1 MTRRYT
7 VLTAFS
13 FLALLMI
20 APTVLAISTS
30 LKPAAEA
37 DVPWAIPHVW
47 TFEHYVAVWTDG
59 GFGRYFFNSFIISF
73 VDAIVMI
80 VFASLAAYALTFM
93 SFPGKQLIRFAF
105 LAGLMVPVTA
115 IVLPLYASIRSL
127 GLIGTH
133 LGVILCDVAL
143 ALPIFVFLFASYFR
157 KIPVSL
163 HDAARVD
170 GASEWEIYS
179 KVILPIARP
188 VVVTTG
194 LLEFLWSWND
204 LLLRLVLMPR
214 EQSRTLAV
222 GLLMFQGGQT
232 RDITSLSAGAVIMAL
247 PVVLLFIIFQRH
259 FVRGMTAGA
268 VK

>member
-1 MTRRYT
+1 MRNQHA
-7 VLTAFS
+7 VLIIFGA
-13 FLALLMI
+13 LALFMI
-20 APTVLAISTS
+20 APTLLALSTS
-30 LKPAAEA
+30 LKPTAEA
-37 DVPWAIPHVW
+37 DTPWAISSVW
-47 TFEHYVAVWTDG
+47 TFKHYTRVWTEG
-59 GFGRYFFNSFIISF
+59 GFSRYFFNSFIISC
-73 VDAIVMI
+73 VDALVMI
-80 VFASLAAYALTFM
+80 VLASLAGYALTFM
-93 SFPGKQLIRFAF
+93 HFPGKQLIRLVF

-115 IVLPLYASIRSL
+115 IVLPLYASIRNI

-143 ALPIFVFLFASYFR
+143 ALPIFVFLFASYFK

-170 GASEWEIYS
+170 GANEWQIYR
-179 KVILPIARP
+179 KVVLPLAKP

-204 LLLRLVLMPR
+204 LLLRLVLLPR
-214 EQSRTLAV
+214 ESSRTLAV
-222 GLLMFQGGQT
+222 GLLLFQGGQT
-232 RDITSLSAGAVIMAL
+232 RDISSLSAGAVIMAL
-247 PVVLLFIIFQRH
+247 PVVLLFIVFQRH